1 MDLTGRAAHRLITA
15 IHSPDTALH
24 EPGAE
29 IWVGVPI
36 PGTELPE
43 RVARITDALDRAGVP
58 IEYPESHPLE
68 TLATVHDPAMVDFLR
83 TAWERWQE
91 SGYPVDPG
99 QDRVVPY
106 AFPLRQMTSGRP
118 PRRPASVGAEAGLWA
133 MDTMTL
139 IGPGSWDAINAA
151 ACCALTAADRVSG
164 TGATVYALCRPPGH
178 HAGRDFYGGSCYVN
192 NAALAAQRLNA
203 GGAPTVAIIDL
214 DAHHGNGTQ
223 EIFYERSD
231 VGYASVHVDPAHG
244 WFPHFVGYAD
254 ERGGGAGEGYNTNL
268 PVPPGSDDT
277 RWLEAVQA
285 AVDTGRAAEAVVV
298 SLGVDAA
305 ADDPESP
312 LRVTLDGYRR
322 AGELVADLALPT
334 VVVQEGGYH
343 LPTLGEFVV
352 GFLEG
357 MSVR

>member
-1 MDLTGRAAHRLITA
+1 MITA

-29 IWVGVPI
+29 IWVGVAI
-36 PGTELPE
+36 PGTEVPE
-43 RVARITDALDRAGVP
+43 RVARITDALDRAGIP
-58 IEYPESHPLE
+58 IEAADSHPSE
-68 TLATVHDPAMVDFLR
+68 TLANVHDPAMVDFLR

-91 SGYPVDPG
+91 SGYPEDPG

-139 IGPGSWDAINAA
+139 IGPGSWDAIKAA
-151 ACCALTAADRVSG
+151 ASCALAAADRVSE
-164 TGATVYALCRPPGH
+164 TGSTFYALCRPPGH
-178 HAGRDFYGGSCYVN
+178 HAGRDFYGGSCYLN
-192 NAALAAQRLNA
+192 NAALATHRLNA
-203 GGAPTVAIIDL
+203 QGALTVAIIDL

-223 EIFYERSD
+223 EIFYTRSD
-231 VGYASVHVDPAHG
+231 VGYASVHVDPAYG

-254 ERGGGAGEGYNTNL
+254 EQGEVAGEGYNTNV
-268 PVPPGSDDT
+268 PIPPGSDDT
-277 RWLEAVQA
+277 RWLEAVHA
-285 AVDTGRAAEAVVV
+285 AVDTGRAADALVV

-305 ADDPESP
+305 VDDPESP
-312 LRVTLDGYRR
+312 LQVTLDGYRR
-322 AGELVADLALPT
+322 AGEVVADLALPT

-343 LPTLGEFVV
+343 LPTLGDFVV